1 MPRERTVTSRRSS
14 VLTNPQRVVAL
25 LIMALPPRGA
35 RAAEYVDS
43 PYRDRSAFSLILG
56 PGASYTELIDSGD
69 AEVVKGLDALLD
81 VGASFTVGYDGDE
94 VFVLI
99 RGSLRE
105 PDLSLV
111 GGFRSVF
118 GDESWQSFVDLG
130 AVVHPFSGPW
140 VGPRVAL
147 GLRHTFSE
155 RFAVYG
161 GLGLTL
167 GFGSG
172 LRADAEGFTGLQW
185 IFPVGGSE

>member
-1 MPRERTVTSRRSS
+1 MTTRSQ
-14 VLTNPQRVVAL
+14 QRAAAGCVVAL
-25 LIMALPPRGA
+25 VAACLWPRDAG
-35 RAAEYVDS
+35 AAEYVDS
-43 PYRDRSAFSLILG
+43 PYRERRAFSLILG
-56 PGASYTELIDSGD
+56 PGASYTELIND
-69 AEVVKGLDALLD
+69 ADAKAVKGLDALLD
-81 VGASFTVGYDGDE
+81 VGASLTVGYDGDE
-94 VFVLI
+94 VFVVI

-105 PDLSLV
+105 PDLSFV

-130 AVVHPFSGPW
+130 AVVRPFSGPW